1 MFLILHCGKLGVPQR
16 LCGGI
21 VTPALFLILH
31 CGLVGVRQLCSG
43 IVTPALFPLRIAGWW
58 VCTTV
63 SVVGDYNRVG
73 IRKNTQSAA
82 RVVLVSGC
90 LCVKLLGRR

>member
-58 VCTTV
+58 VGTNV
-63 SVVGDYNRVG
+63 AVVGDNNHVG
-73 IRKNTQSAA
+73 IRENTQSATW
-82 RVVLVSGC
+82 VL
-90 LCVKLLGRR
+90 